1 MVQCLIVLN
10 VGKRAGFYILA
21 CTWGRRHMPI
31 ISLENPMCM
40 CTSIIMYTYICAYTC
55 TQRETHKLYIYNI

>member
-31 ISLENPMCM
+31 ISLEYPICM
-40 CTSIIMYTYICAYTC
+40 CTSILMYTYLCEYTC
-55 TQRETHKLYIYNI
+55 TQTETHKLYM